1 MRDASGVFPSATEDK
16 HMSEDTTTTADAPED
31 AEVSTESQ
39 ELGEAGQK
47 AIKAER
53 DARKAAERT
62 AAELSAKLKSFED
75 ANLSELERSKKAA
88 DEAAAELAQL
98 RIENVRNR
106 VALTKGVPA
115 DLIEFLTGSTEED
128 VAAKA
133 DLLMARLGASGTPK
147 PDPSQG
153 AKGTTT
159 QGTTGDQFARFFE
172 ENLSS

>member
-1 MRDASGVFPSATEDK
+1 
-16 HMSEDTTTTADAPED
+16 MSEDNTTTPADAPVDAED
-31 AEVSTESQ
+31 ATDTPD
-39 ELGEAGQK
+39 LGDAGQK

-62 AAELSAKLKSFED
+62 AADLAARLKSIED
-75 ANLSELERSKKAA
+75 ANLSDLERAQA
-88 DEAAAELAQL
+88 AAAEAAQELAAL
-98 RIENVRNR
+98 RVENVRTR
-106 VALTKGVPA
+106 VALAKGVPA
-115 DLIEFLTGSTEED
+115 DLIEFLTGSTEEE

-133 DLLMARLGASGTPK
+133 DILISRLNTSGTPK

-172 ENLSS
+172 ENLSA